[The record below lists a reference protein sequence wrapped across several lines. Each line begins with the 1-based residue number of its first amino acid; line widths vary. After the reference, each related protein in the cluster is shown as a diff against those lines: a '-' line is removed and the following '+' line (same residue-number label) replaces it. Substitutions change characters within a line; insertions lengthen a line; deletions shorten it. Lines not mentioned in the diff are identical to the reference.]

1 MENIYSRIGD
11 FFSKQAVD
19 QATKEN
25 LRKVLSADQFAKQY
39 PSVGRR
45 FAGTL
50 SGLFDKGKD
59 FVGNIKFNPKLVKPV
74 AQQTGKK
81 VVKGLGKNIP
91 YLGLGITGIE
101 AIGNLNEGM
110 NPVDAVARPLFQLGG
125 GLLGAAGAGT
135 LAAPTG
141 PGALLAGIGGFTGGS
156 YGAGELYDNLRS
168 GDVDPGDPITGG
180 FLGGPL
186 PNVGESNV
194 PSMEESL
201 AKYGFNDNFE
211 LQPRDDGTFGVI
223 RSDEGD
229 YQDFLNRTR
238 NSPAMQSGA
247 FDPRELFETYKANQQ
262 FQADRKSGK
271 LKKDRM
277 AGERVRITMPMD
289 LE

>member
-1 MENIYSRIGD
+1 MEKNIYSRVLD
-11 FFSKQAVD
+11 FLQKQSVD

-25 LRKVLSADQFAKQY
+25 LRKVLSADQFARQY

-45 FAGTL
+45 FAGML
-50 SGLFDKGKD
+50 GDLVGKGKD
-59 FVGNIKFNPKLVKPV
+59 FVGGIKITPKTVTPIVK
-74 AQQTGKK
+74 TGSKFLSK
-81 VVKGLGKNIP
+81 
-91 YLGLGITGIE
+91 
-101 AIGNLNEGM
+101 
-110 NPVDAVARPLFQLGG
+110 
-125 GLLGAAGAGT
+125 
-135 LAAPTG
+135 AAPVFDATVGTG
-141 PGALLAGIGGFTGGS
+141 FDVSDGMSPAQALTRNIVGTVGGVIAYPFAEAAVPVVPGSGLAGYFAVNQGLKAGVDKAFDVFGGKAS
-156 YGAGELYDNLRS
+156 A
-168 GDVDPGDPITGG
+168 GDPITGG

-211 LQPRDDGTFGVI
+211 LQPRNDGTFGVVQ
-223 RSDEGD
+223 SEKALDESA

-247 FDPRELFETYKANQQ
+247 FDPRDLFETYKSNQQ

-289 LE
+289 ME

>member
-1 MENIYSRIGD
+1 MEKNIYSRVLD
-11 FFSKQAVD
+11 FLQKQSVD

-25 LRKVLSADQFAKQY
+25 LRKVLSADQFARQY
-39 PSVGRR
+39 PSIGRR
-45 FAGTL
+45 FAGML
-50 SGLFDKGKD
+50 GDLVGKGKD
-59 FVGNIKFNPKLVKPV
+59 FVGKIKITPKTVTPIVKTGSKFLSKAAPVFDATVGTGFDVSDGMSPAQALTRNIVGTVGGVIAYPFAEAAVPVVPGSGLAGYFGVK
-74 AQQTGKK
+74 Q
-81 VVKGLGKNIP
+81 GLTAG
-91 YLGLGITGIE
+91 
-101 AIGNLNEGM
+101 
-110 NPVDAVARPLFQLGG
+110 VDKAFDVLGG
-125 GLLGAAGAGT
+125 KASA
-135 LAAPTG
+135 
-141 PGALLAGIGGFTGGS
+141 
-156 YGAGELYDNLRS
+156 
-168 GDVDPGDPITGG
+168 GDPITGG

-211 LQPRDDGTFGVI
+211 LQPRNDGTFGVVQ
-223 RSDEGD
+223 SEKALDESA
-229 YQDFLNRTR
+229 YKDFLERTR

-247 FDPRELFETYKANQQ
+247 FDPRDLFETYKANQQ

>member
-1 MENIYSRIGD
+1 M
-11 FFSKQAVD
+11 
-19 QATKEN
+19 
-25 LRKVLSADQFAKQY
+25 RKVLSADQFAKQY

-50 SGLFDKGKD
+50 SGFFDKGKN
-59 FVGNIKFNPKLVKPV
+59 FVGNIKFNPKFVKPV
-74 AQQTGKK
+74 AKTGVKFGSRKIPIIGGSIGTSLDIADGMDPTQAFARNIVGQT
-81 VVKGLGKNIP
+81 LGVGAGALGAFGGP
-91 YLGLGITGIE
+91 VGSVGGYLAG
-101 AIGNLNEGM
+101 
-110 NPVDAVARPLFQLGG
+110 DQLGRTATDRVFEV
-125 GLLGAAGAGT
+125 LR
-135 LAAPTG
+135 
-141 PGALLAGIGGFTGGS
+141 
-156 YGAGELYDNLRS
+156 GEAS
-168 GDVDPGDPITGG
+168 AGDPITGG

-289 LE
+289 ME

>member
-59 FVGNIKFNPKLVKPV
+59 FVGNIKFNPKFVKPV
-74 AQQTGKK
+74 AKK
-81 VVKGLGKNIP
+81 GARILGK
-91 YLGLGITGIE
+91 
-101 AIGNLNEGM
+101 
-110 NPVDAVARPLFQLGG
+110 
-125 GLLGAAGAGT
+125 
-135 LAAPTG
+135 AAPVFDATVGTG
-141 PGALLAGIGGFTGGS
+141 FDVSDGMSPAQALTRNIVGTVGGVIAYPFAEAAVPVVPGSGLAGYFAVNQGLKAGVDKAFDVFGGKAS
-156 YGAGELYDNLRS
+156 A
-168 GDVDPGDPITGG
+168 GDPITGG

-211 LQPRDDGTFGVI
+211 LQPRNDGTFGVV

-229 YQDFLNRTR
+229 YQDFFNRTR

-247 FDPRELFETYKANQQ
+247 FDPRDLFETYKANQQ
-262 FQADRKSGK
+262 SQADRKSGK

-289 LE
+289 ME

>member
-59 FVGNIKFNPKLVKPV
+59 FVGNIKFDPKLVKPV
-74 AQQTGKK
+74 AQQAEKFKPMIGGIASNVLALPAMVEVFGQGKEGSFIDRNVNALAETPFGLK
-81 VVKGLGKNIP
+81 VNEETDIGKRAGDFLLNLVGLG
-91 YLGLGITGIE
+91 
-101 AIGNLNEGM
+101 EG
-110 NPVDAVARPLFQLGG
+110 
-125 GLLGAAGAGT
+125 
-135 LAAPTG
+135 
-141 PGALLAGIGGFTGGS
+141 
-156 YGAGELYDNLRS
+156 
-168 GDVDPGDPITGG
+168 
-180 FLGGPL
+180 
-186 PNVGESNV
+186 GESNI
-194 PSMEESL
+194 SSTEEAL

-211 LQPRDDGTFGVI
+211 LQPRNDGTFGVV

>member
-39 PSVGRR
+39 PSAGRR

-50 SGLFDKGKD
+50 SGLVGKGKD
-59 FVGNIKFNPKLVKPV
+59 FVGDIKFNPKFVKPV
-74 AQQTGKK
+74 AKTGVKFGSRKIPIIGGSIGTSLDIADGIDPTQAFARNIVGQT
-81 VVKGLGKNIP
+81 LGVGAGALGSFGGP
-91 YLGLGITGIE
+91 VGSVGGYLAG
-101 AIGNLNEGM
+101 
-110 NPVDAVARPLFQLGG
+110 DQLGRTATDRVFEV
-125 GLLGAAGAGT
+125 LR
-135 LAAPTG
+135 
-141 PGALLAGIGGFTGGS
+141 
-156 YGAGELYDNLRS
+156 GEAS
-168 GDVDPGDPITGG
+168 AGDPITGG

-211 LQPRDDGTFGVI
+211 LQPRNDGTFGVVQ
-223 RSDEGD
+223 SEEGLDESA
-229 YQDFLNRTR
+229 YKDFLERTR

-247 FDPRELFETYKANQQ
+247 FDPRDLFETYKANQQ
-262 FQADRKSGK
+262 SQADRKSGK

-289 LE
+289 ME

>member
-59 FVGNIKFNPKLVKPV
+59 FVGNIKFNPKFVKPV
-74 AQQTGKK
+74 AKK
-81 VVKGLGKNIP
+81 GARILGK
-91 YLGLGITGIE
+91 
-101 AIGNLNEGM
+101 
-110 NPVDAVARPLFQLGG
+110 
-125 GLLGAAGAGT
+125 
-135 LAAPTG
+135 AAPVFDATVGTG
-141 PGALLAGIGGFTGGS
+141 FDVSDGMSPAQALTRNIVGTVGGVIAYPFAEAAVPVVPGSGLAGYFAVNQGLKAGVDKAFDVFGGKAS
-156 YGAGELYDNLRS
+156 A
-168 GDVDPGDPITGG
+168 GDPITGG

-211 LQPRDDGTFGVI
+211 LQPRNDGTFGVV

-229 YQDFLNRTR
+229 YQDFFNRTR

-289 LE
+289 ME

>member
-1 MENIYSRIGD
+1 MEKNIYSRVLD
-11 FFSKQAVD
+11 FLQKQAVD

-25 LRKVLSADQFAKQY
+25 LRKVLSADQFARQY

-45 FAGTL
+45 FAGML
-50 SGLFDKGKD
+50 GDLVGKGKD
-59 FVGNIKFNPKLVKPV
+59 FVGKIKITPKTVTP
-74 AQQTGKK
+74 
-81 VVKGLGKNIP
+81 VVKSGSRILSKAAPVLDATVGTGFDVSDGISPAQALTRNIVGTAGGALAFPFAEAGVPFLPGSGIAGYLAVSQGLKAG
-91 YLGLGITGIE
+91 
-101 AIGNLNEGM
+101 
-110 NPVDAVARPLFQLGG
+110 VDKAFDVLGG
-125 GLLGAAGAGT
+125 KASA
-135 LAAPTG
+135 
-141 PGALLAGIGGFTGGS
+141 
-156 YGAGELYDNLRS
+156 
-168 GDVDPGDPITGG
+168 GDPITGG

-211 LQPRDDGTFGVI
+211 LQPRNDGTFGVVQ
-223 RSDEGD
+223 SEKALDESA

-247 FDPRELFETYKANQQ
+247 FDPRDLFETYKSNQQ

-289 LE
+289 ME